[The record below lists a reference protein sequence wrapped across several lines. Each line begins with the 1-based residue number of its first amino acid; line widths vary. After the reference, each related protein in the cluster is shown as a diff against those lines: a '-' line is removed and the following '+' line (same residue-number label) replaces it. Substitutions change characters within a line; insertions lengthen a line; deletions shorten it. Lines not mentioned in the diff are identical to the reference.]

1 MYNYL
6 NECKQITDVKLLLLH
21 SNTWNQFN
29 CAQKKWAHTRL
40 KMLSTKCVYK
50 SYVFNIY
57 V

>member
-1 MYNYL
+1 ML
-6 NECKQITDVKLLLLH
+6 NCYCYTAIYKA
-21 SNTWNQFN
+21 FN
-29 CAQKKWAHTRL
+29 CMQKKLALTCS